1 MQRYEAKIV
10 SLLIIFVCILGAM
23 LLPIRVA
30 GAIAR
35 RGERGQQILGGV
47 SCFSGGIFL
56 ATYLLDMAPEVR
68 TLLEDTLLR
77 PNHIDYPLPELII
90 GAGFFFIL
98 IVELVVT
105 TISRRRQHVMKTRQQ
120 LKENK
125 VDVVEMGT
133 TAEDAD
139 TKNSSLASG
148 EAETEAHLTGTDSTK
163 KESARINAEIVE
175 MSSQDAIKEVD
186 STTIDNSNIGSVGSN
201 RDLTHNASYD
211 NRAFES
217 PTEYTDPSSK
227 PSGNEAVKREAA
239 DDECDQGHHHATRSI
254 ILVLALSLDSVFE
267 GMAVGLRTTML
278 GVWNLTIAIVAHE
291 VVIAFG
297 MGMQLLKHQTRR
309 TVIIVA
315 IVYSVMSP
323 LGGAIGTLLMES
335 QGRST
340 NMDLANGVLQVGGV
354 YTWVAM

>member
-10 SLLIIFVCILGAM
+10 SLLIIFGCILGAV

-105 TISRRRQHVMKTRQQ
+105 TISRKRQHVMKTRQQ

-125 VDVVEMGT
+125 VEVVEMGT

-139 TKNSSLASG
+139 TKKGSLASS

-163 KESARINAEIVE
+163 IESARINAEL
-175 MSSQDAIKEVD
+175 SSQDAIKEVD
-186 STTIDNSNIGSVGSN
+186 STTIDNSNIGSIGNN

-217 PTEYTDPSSK
+217 PTDCTDTSSK
-227 PSGNEAVKREAA
+227 PSGNEAVKGEAA

-354 YTWVAM
+354 YKSVGM